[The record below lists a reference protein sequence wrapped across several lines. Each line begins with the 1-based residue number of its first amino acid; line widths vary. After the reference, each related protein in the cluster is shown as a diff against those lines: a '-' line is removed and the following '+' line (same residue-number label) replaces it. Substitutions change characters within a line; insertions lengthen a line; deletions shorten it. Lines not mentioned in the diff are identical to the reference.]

1 MKQFEYEVSKHPA
14 NKFAH
19 LVYFCTE
26 EGACKIDQVPS
37 DQTKILE
44 DILNE
49 KGANGWELV
58 QTFFG
63 KDGIVIIWKREI

>member
-14 NKFAH
+14 DEFTH

-26 EGACKIDQVPS
+26 EGACKIDQIPS

>member
-1 MKQFEYEVSKHPA
+1 MKQFEYEISKHPS
-14 NKFAH
+14 NEFNH

-26 EGACKIDQVPS
+26 EGACKIDHIPS
-37 DQTKILE
+37 DQTKILQ

-49 KGANGWELV
+49 KGANGWELA

-63 KDGIVIIWKREI
+63 KDGVMIIWKREI